1 MVNMKIIKF
10 AMLSFVA
17 LILATNLMAQQSAP
31 AATTEKTAPATTV
44 TPTNLPAKTEPG
56 QPPMGMAEHRVMML
70 KDKLKLTDAQAD
82 KVKAIYED
90 SEKVAQ
96 ADREKYKG
104 KPEEARKASM
114 DRRKATDEKVMAL
127 LNSDQKKEYA
137 KMKDEMRGKEKQKM
151 GMMPP
156 VEGKK

>member
-1 MVNMKIIKF
+1 MKIIKF
-10 AMLSFVA
+10 ALLSLAV
-17 LILATNLMAQQSAP
+17 LIFAANLMAQQAAP
-31 AATTEKTAPATTV
+31 AATPEKTAPATTV
-44 TPTNLPAKTEPG
+44 APTNMP
-56 QPPMGMAEHRVMML
+56 PPMGMAEHRVMML

-96 ADREKYKG
+96 ADRGKYKS

-137 KMKDEMRGKEKQKM
+137 KMKDDMRGKEKQKM